1 MKIPALCAAGLLA
14 CNFLSAQPP
23 VYLYLASHN
32 ETNDRSFHGLDYDNA
47 ADYAVIRNLAQAICD
62 SVLAYDAAYV
72 MMPESNFINACLKHE
87 NAHTNPE
94 DLLQWADE
102 HPQIEVEPHNH
113 FSLTAGPGYNPYNYA
128 DLACLLDSCGLA
140 APRKLMGGFIW
151 RNFNSPPVAEDWTA
165 WQTPQPGH
173 TFPGYQWQ
181 PQILWGGGSPGHVDD
196 FEAFGVWRPA
206 APTIAGFG
214 ANNPDQPLVCLGN
227 GCNNEFII
235 TDTTDVALL
244 ANRVINL
251 LDDIRNG
258 TWPPEAFF
266 SFKVMMNFRHLPSPG
281 YVDKVG
287 ELLHRLQPYREA
299 GYFVWATA
307 EEAVAAWQ
315 DLHPSNEDHFLA
327 GCDDFV
333 ISSDTPTLTGTMQEP
348 IGAPNLEIFPN
359 PARDW
364 VRIKGGPEPC
374 ERVTFY
380 DLFGRLL
387 LQVKAPGQGE
397 IRVDKLPPGV
407 IVVAIEQRLTKSI
420 HLMIKA

>member
-1 MKIPALCAAGLLA
+1 MKIPVLCAAGLLA

-47 ADYAVIRNLAQAICD
+47 ADYAVIRDLAQAICD

-94 DLLQWADE
+94 DLLQWADKQ
-102 HPQIEVEPHNH
+102 PQIEIEPHNH

-128 DLACLLDSCGLA
+128 DLAYLLDSCGLTP
-140 APRKLMGGFIW
+140 PRKLMGGFIW
-151 RNFNSPPVAEDWTA
+151 RNFNSPSVTEDWTL

-173 TFPGYQWQ
+173 TFPGYTWQ

-214 ANNPDQPLVCLGN
+214 ANDPDQPLVCLGN

-235 TDTTDVALL
+235 TDTTNVELL

-258 TWPPEAFF
+258 AWPPDAFF
-266 SFKVMMNFRHLPSPG
+266 SFKIMMNFRHLPSPG

-287 ELLHRLQPYREA
+287 ELLRRLQPYREA

-315 DLHPSNEDHFLA
+315 DLHPSTDDHFLA
-327 GCDDFV
+327 GCGDFT
-333 ISSDTPTLTGTMQEP
+333 ISSDAPTLTGLNHDLYNHVP
-348 IGAPNLEIFPN
+348 LKVFPN
-359 PARDW
+359 PAGDW
-364 VRIKGGPEPC
+364 VRLQAGSEPI
-374 ERVTFY
+374 ERIRFY

-387 LQVKAPGQGE
+387 LQVNDPESGE
-397 IRVDKLPPGV
+397 IRIGNLPSGI
-407 IVVAIEQRLTKSI
+407 IVVIAENRLQKTAVR
-420 HLMIKA
+420 MIKE